1 MRRVVLQYHHRVVL
15 DLVIIG
21 LAITLEPITLVAF
34 ILLLAAKGGI
44 WKGLAFILGWMACL
58 VAVIAAVVLATGGN
72 PPRQHTAPSTAVLV
86 IKALLGILL
95 IWIGIRRRRRRG
107 RPRKPPTWMGWL
119 DRMSPWAA
127 VGFGAFMQPWSLVA
141 IGAATVVQAKL
152 STVGDWLALVMFCLL
167 ATSSFLVMELYA
179 AIAPEAAQ
187 ARLGR
192 IRTWIDTHTDQAIII
207 GSLALGGLLLAD
219 SIYLIV
225 T

>member
-1 MRRVVLQYHHRVVL
+1 VVL

-21 LAITLEPITLVAF
+21 LVITLSPLTLVAF

-58 VAVIAAVVLATGGN
+58 VAVIAAVVLTTGGN

-86 IKALLGILL
+86 VKALLGILL

-107 RPRKPPTWMGWL
+107 LPRKPPTWMGWL

-152 STVGDWLALVMFCLL
+152 STVGDWLALVVFCLL

-179 AIAPEAAQ
+179 VLSPEAAA

-192 IRTWIDTHTDQAIII
+192 IRTWIDGHMDQAIILV
-207 GSLALGGLLLAD
+207 SLALGGLLLAD
-219 SIYLIV
+219 SIFLLL

>member
-1 MRRVVLQYHHRVVL
+1 MAATDRMSAPLQTAMARRVIVVRV
-15 DLVIIG
+15 
-21 LAITLEPITLVAF
+21 AI
-34 ILLLAAKGGI
+34 
-44 WKGLAFILGWMACL
+44 
-58 VAVIAAVVLATGGN
+58 VV
-72 PPRQHTAPSTAVLV
+72 
-86 IKALLGILL
+86 GILL
-95 IWIGIRRRRRRG
+95 IWVGIRRRRRQG

-179 AIAPEAAQ
+179 VLSPEAAGV
-187 ARLGR
+187 RLGR
-192 IRTWIDTHTDQAIII
+192 VRTWIDSHMDQAIII

-219 SIYLIV
+219 SIFLLV
-225 T
+225 E

>member
-1 MRRVVLQYHHRVVL
+1 MVL

-21 LAITLEPITLVAF
+21 LAITLEPLTLVAF

-44 WKGLAFILGWMACL
+44 WKGLAFILGWLACL
-58 VAVIAAVVLATGGN
+58 VAVVAAVVLATGGN

-86 IKALLGILL
+86 IKALLGVLL

-152 STVGDWLALVMFCLL
+152 STAGDWLALVVFCLL

-179 AIAPEAAQ
+179 ALSPEAAQ

-192 IRTWIDTHTDQAIII
+192 IQAWIDRHTDQAIII
-207 GSLALGGLLLAD
+207 GSLALGGWLLAD

>member
-58 VAVIAAVVLATGGN
+58 VAVIAAVVLATGGD

-86 IKALLGILL
+86 VKALLGVLL

-179 AIAPEAAQ
+179 ALSPEAAQ
-187 ARLGR
+187 AGLGR
-192 IRTWIDTHTDQAIII
+192 IRTWIDAHTDQAIII

>member
-1 MRRVVLQYHHRVVL
+1 MRWAGLQYHHRVVL

-58 VAVIAAVVLATGGN
+58 VAVVAAVVLATGGD

-95 IWIGIRRRRRRG
+95 IWIGLRRRRRRG

-152 STVGDWLALVMFCLL
+152 STAGDWLALVMFCLL

-179 AIAPEAAQ
+179 ALAPEAAQ
-187 ARLGR
+187 VRLGR

-219 SIYLIV
+219 SIYLLV

>member
-1 MRRVVLQYHHRVVL
+1 MVL

-21 LAITLEPITLVAF
+21 LAITLEPLTLVAF

-44 WKGLAFILGWMACL
+44 WKGLAFILGWLACL

-86 IKALLGILL
+86 IKALLGVLL

-179 AIAPEAAQ
+179 ALAPEAAQ

-192 IRTWIDTHTDQAIII
+192 VQTWIDTHTDQAIII

>member
-1 MRRVVLQYHHRVVL
+1 VVL

-21 LAITLEPITLVAF
+21 LAITLEPLTIVAF
-34 ILLLAAKGGI
+34 ILLLASQRGT
-44 WKGLAFILGWMACL
+44 WKGLAYILGWTACL
-58 VAVIAAVVLATGGN
+58 VAVIAAVLSATGGR
-72 PPRQHTAPSTAVLV
+72 PPRPHTAPSTAVLV
-86 IKALLGILL
+86 VKALLGILL
-95 IWIGIRRRRRRG
+95 IWVGIRRRRRRG
-107 RPRKPPTWMGWL
+107 QPRKPPTWMGWL

-152 STVGDWLALVMFCLL
+152 STAGDWLALVMFCLL

-179 AIAPEAAQ
+179 VLSPEAAG

-192 IRTWIDTHTDQAIII
+192 VRTWIDSHMDQAIII

-219 SIYLIV
+219 SIFLLV
-225 T
+225 E

>member
-1 MRRVVLQYHHRVVL
+1 VIL

-21 LAITLEPITLVAF
+21 LAITLEPLTLVAF
-34 ILLLAAKGGI
+34 ILLLAAKSGI

-58 VAVIAAVVLATGGN
+58 VAVIAAVVLVTGGN

-86 IKALLGILL
+86 VKALLGILL

-152 STVGDWLALVMFCLL
+152 STVGGWLALVMFCLL

-179 AIAPEAAQ
+179 ALSPTAAQ

-192 IRTWIDTHTDQAIII
+192 TRTWIDTHTDQAIIT
-207 GSLALGGLLLAD
+207 GSLALGGWLLAD

>member
-1 MRRVVLQYHHRVVL
+1 MVL

-21 LAITLEPITLVAF
+21 LVVTLSPLTLVAF

-58 VAVIAAVVLATGGN
+58 VAVIAAVVLATGGD

-86 IKALLGILL
+86 VKALLGILL

-107 RPRKPPTWMGWL
+107 RPRKPPTWMAWL

-152 STVGDWLALVMFCLL
+152 STVGDWLALVVFCLL

-179 AIAPEAAQ
+179 ALSPEAARV
-187 ARLGR
+187 RLGR
-192 IRTWIDTHTDQAIII
+192 IRAWIDTHTDQAVII
-207 GSLALGGLLLAD
+207 GSLALGGWLFAD

>member
-1 MRRVVLQYHHRVVL
+1 VVL

-21 LAITLEPITLVAF
+21 LVITLSPLTLVAF

-58 VAVIAAVVLATGGN
+58 VAVIAAVLLTTGGN

-86 IKALLGILL
+86 VKALLGILL

-107 RPRKPPTWMGWL
+107 LPRKPPTWMGWL

-152 STVGDWLALVMFCLL
+152 STVGDWLALVVFCLL

-179 AIAPEAAQ
+179 VLSPEAAA

-192 IRTWIDTHTDQAIII
+192 IRTWIDGHMDQAIILV
-207 GSLALGGLLLAD
+207 SLALGGLLLAD
-219 SIYLIV
+219 SIFLLLA
-225 T
+225 

>member
-1 MRRVVLQYHHRVVL
+1 LKTR
-15 DLVIIG
+15 
-21 LAITLEPITLVAF
+21 F
-34 ILLLAAKGGI
+34 AAAS
-44 WKGLAFILGWMACL
+44 WR
-58 VAVIAAVVLATGGN
+58 
-72 PPRQHTAPSTAVLV
+72 PHTAPSAAVLV
-86 IKALLGILL
+86 VKALLGILL
-95 IWIGIRRRRRRG
+95 IWVGIRRRRRRG

-152 STVGDWLALVMFCLL
+152 STAGDWLALVMFCLL

-179 AIAPEAAQ
+179 ALAPEAAQ
-187 ARLGR
+187 VRLGR

>member
-1 MRRVVLQYHHRVVL
+1 VVL

-58 VAVIAAVVLATGGN
+58 VAVIAAVVLATGGD

-152 STVGDWLALVMFCLL
+152 STAGDWLALVMFCLL

-179 AIAPEAAQ
+179 ALSPEAAQ

-192 IRTWIDTHTDQAIII
+192 VRTWIDTHTDQAIII

>member
-1 MRRVVLQYHHRVVL
+1 MRLQYHHRVVL

-21 LAITLEPITLVAF
+21 LAITLEPLTIVAF
-34 ILLLAAKGGI
+34 ILLLASKRGT
-44 WKGLAFILGWMACL
+44 WKGLAYILGWTACL
-58 VAVIAAVVLATGGN
+58 VAVIAAVLSATEGR
-72 PPRQHTAPSTAVLV
+72 PPRPHTAPSTAVLV
-86 IKALLGILL
+86 VKALLGILL
-95 IWIGIRRRRRRG
+95 IWVGIRRRRRRG

-141 IGAATVVQAKL
+141 IGAATIVQAKL
-152 STVGDWLALVMFCLL
+152 STVGDWLALVIFCLL

-179 AIAPEAAQ
+179 VLSPEAAG

-192 IRTWIDTHTDQAIII
+192 VRTWIDSHMDQAIII

-219 SIYLIV
+219 SIFLLV
-225 T
+225 E

>member
-1 MRRVVLQYHHRVVL
+1 MRWVLLQYHHRVVL

-72 PPRQHTAPSTAVLV
+72 PPRQHTAPSTAVLA

-95 IWIGIRRRRRRG
+95 IWIGLRRRRMRG

-141 IGAATVVQAKL
+141 IGAATVAQAKL

-179 AIAPEAAQ
+179 VLSPEAAG

-192 IRTWIDTHTDQAIII
+192 VRTWIDSHMDQAIII

-219 SIYLIV
+219 SIFLLV
-225 T
+225 E